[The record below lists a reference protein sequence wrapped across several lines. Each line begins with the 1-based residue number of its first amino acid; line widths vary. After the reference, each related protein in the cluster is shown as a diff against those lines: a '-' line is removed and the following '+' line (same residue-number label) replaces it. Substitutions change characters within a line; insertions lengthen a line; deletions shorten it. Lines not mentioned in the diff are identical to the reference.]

1 MTEKKC
7 YDKYTR
13 GGYFVICRFCELEI
27 DDFERDETPVCS
39 LDAETYRS
47 YPTPCKYHI
56 TSEELKELL
65 DNLEK

>member
-13 GGYFVICRFCELEI
+13 GGYFVICRFCELEF

-39 LDAETYRS
+39 LWDGNE
-47 YPTPCKYHI
+47 YPSPCKYHI
-56 TSEELKELL
+56 TTDELKELI